1 MHKTHTL
8 RKLTTSTLVVFALL
22 LAGSAIAGERHERCN
37 LDTQECLDKMAAKMK
52 TKGWLGIETTKI
64 EDGWYKVSAVTAES
78 PAAEAGLQAGD
89 VLLALNGVKLNAN
102 NKAELKKAKK
112 SLGPGKTANYVVKRQ
127 GAKVQV
133 AVTLS
138 HVPEIQIAE
147 WIGQHLLEHHT
158 AEQIAAVN

>member
-1 MHKTHTL
+1 MHKSHTPRTL
-8 RKLTTSTLVVFALL
+8 FALTLTVFAFL
-22 LAGSAIAGERHERCN
+22 LAGSAIAGDRHERCN
-37 LDTQECLDKMAAKMK
+37 LDTQECLDKMAAKMRS
-52 TKGWLGIETTKI
+52 KGWLGIETTKVD
-64 EDGWYKVSAVTAES
+64 DGWYKISTVKASS

-102 NKAELKKAKK
+102 NKAELEKVKKT
-112 SLGPGKTANYVVKRQ
+112 LGPGKTANYVVKRQ

-158 AEQIAAVN
+158 GEQIAAAN